1 MQTVIDLWNGNI
13 SPFERC
19 GAQDPE
25 AKHLISLMERNR
37 ETLQKGLTAAQVEI
51 LQKYMILQRNI
62 CSGCWNWL
70 FTMGFAWEASW
81 QWKCFFEMD

>member
-51 LQKYMILQRNI
+51 LQKYMDSSEEYLLRMLELAFYDGF
-62 CSGCWNWL
+62 C
-70 FTMGFAWEASW
+70 MGGKLAM
-81 QWKCFFEMD
+81 EMLL